1 LRAGRLKQYADEQH
15 GEWKFLMWDAEAGV
29 PKMPMGSSGHR
40 WGDVQGK
47 WNLLLK
53 DGKDGSDIHP
63 ELTFLSKHDGVV
75 QVELD
80 DFGMGTVYRRGVPAR
95 TVKTA
100 DGEQVQVA
108 TVYDVM
114 MAQYGV
120 DRGLA
125 GDYPTDYNDENA
137 PFTPAW
143 SEKYTGRGRED
154 VIRFAR
160 EWGRTAKLTEG
171 KCTIIIGAGI
181 NHWYHAN
188 LMYRAGIHALMFC
201 GCVGKNGGG
210 LAHYVG
216 QEKLAPAE
224 SWASIM
230 SAKDWHSTPR
240 LQNAPSWHYVHSDQW
255 RYEKDFTDYHTVPK
269 QHDPNNMAKGHAMDM
284 QVRAVR
290 NGWLPFY
297 PQFPEN
303 PLDVAVAAREAGAKS
318 PEEVAAW
325 VAERLRIRVSLT
337 WQFF

>member
-1 LRAGRLKQYADEQH
+1 
-15 GEWKFLMWDAEAGV
+15 M
-29 PKMPMGSSGHR
+29 
-40 WGDVQGK
+40 
-47 WNLLLK
+47 
-53 DGKDGSDIHP
+53 
-63 ELTFLSKHDGVV
+63 

-80 DFGMGTVYRRGVPAR
+80 DFGMGTVYQRGVP
-95 TVKTA
+95 TKTIKTA
-100 DGEQVQVA
+100 DGQQVQVT
-108 TVYDVM
+108 TVYDLM

-120 DRGLA
+120 NRDLA
-125 GDYPTDYNDENA
+125 GDYPADYNDENA

-143 SEKYTGRGRED
+143 AEKYTGRGRED

-160 EWGRTAKLTEG
+160 EWGQTAELTEG

-230 SAKDWHSTPR
+230 SAKDWQSTPR

-269 QHDPNNMAKGHAMDM
+269 QRDEDNMAQGHAMDM

-303 PLDVAVAAREAGAKS
+303 PLRSRLLPPERRGQKS
-318 PEEVAAW
+318 PRGCRQVGCRAAEESRHEIFGRRSRCRRELAAS
-325 VAERLRIRVSLT
+325 VVHLAGQRPDVERQGARVLSAALSRHA
-337 WQFF
+337 

>member
-1 LRAGRLKQYADEQH
+1 
-15 GEWKFLMWDAEAGV
+15 M
-29 PKMPMGSSGHR
+29 
-40 WGDVQGK
+40 
-47 WNLLLK
+47 
-53 DGKDGSDIHP
+53 
-63 ELTFLSKHDGVV
+63 
-75 QVELD
+75 QV
-80 DFGMGTVYRRGVPAR
+80 T
-95 TVKTA
+95 
-100 DGEQVQVA
+100 
-108 TVYDVM
+108 TVYDLM

-120 DRGLA
+120 NRDLT
-125 GDYPTDYNDENA
+125 GDYPTDYDDENA

-160 EWGRTAKLTEG
+160 EWGHTAELTEG

-269 QHDPNNMAKGHAMDM
+269 QRDRGQHGPRPCDGHAGP
-284 QVRAVR
+284 R
-290 NGWLPFY
+290 G
-297 PQFPEN
+297 
-303 PLDVAVAAREAGAKS
+303 
-318 PEEVAAW
+318 
-325 VAERLRIRVSLT
+325 AERLAAVLSAVPRESVGRRGRCARRGPSRRT
-337 WQFF
+337 RSQPG